1 METLIRIYNTKMAE
15 RYLDLKNSGNP
26 LDHYNLSKLF
36 EYYTCIQ
43 LMHEHQRPFFEY
55 NDTDPTFKEI
65 NQMSKQDTGIDCC
78 DTIDTIVQCK
88 LRKDTL
94 TWTDC
99 GTFLASQNIF
109 DEQQQ
114 ETVVRWKK
122 MILARNECHLSKHLD
137 FHKKRYQDKVFMK
150 QTLIDYCETLLVHYI
165 EKMTNKEPFVLR
177 DYQKECIDLITQ
189 SDNNVIVSLPTGTGK
204 NSCII
209 YSMQEGLRYLIL
221 VPRIILME
229 QFKTEIG
236 HHRPEWKSMIQCIGD
251 NQHDYDECKSITIC
265 VFNSIHIVDSYLKTY
280 DKIYIDEAH
289 HIYSPDI
296 YDDEENHQDDS
307 IDNVDELDDESIDD
321 IGDGDESTDN
331 VDDYDEST
339 DSVDNEEQSTDSVD
353 NDDESI
359 DDINDDD
366 QSPDNADNDES
377 DSVDNDDESTDNDD
391 QSINND
397 DQVENNAIISAKKK
411 SKQTYKQRIRKLA
424 KYKNN
429 ILLSATID
437 KVSNFEY
444 YHKDIRTMIDQGYLT
459 DYIIHVPLF
468 SNDPTN
474 THICTYL
481 LNHYRNII
489 IYCGKQKEGKE
500 INALLNQLQPH
511 SAMYIDCHTSKKDRK
526 DILAKYKRGEI
537 PFLVNVKVLVDGF
550 DAPITRGVCFLH
562 MPKKKTTLVQ
572 IIGRALRIHSLK
584 KYADIILP
592 CSSQDDESSICHF
605 LKIMSQH
612 DRRIKQSYERKQLGG
627 YINIRTH
634 DIHDDV
640 EFKYDMIYNSMGV
653 LITLDDM
660 WKNKFHLTCEYSNIE
675 KKAPTMNII
684 YKQVRIGK
692 WFSHQKYKIND
703 ITDEFYK
710 KLSENIYIKKSL
722 DTMLENKEKTKLT
735 TKEWIDLI
743 LEYSQ

>member
-55 NDTDPTFKEI
+55 NDIDPTFKEI

-229 QFKTEIG
+229 QFKSEIG

-307 IDNVDELDDESIDD
+307 I
-321 IGDGDESTDN
+321 
-331 VDDYDEST
+331 
-339 DSVDNEEQSTDSVD
+339 
-353 NDDESI
+353 
-359 DDINDDD
+359 
-366 QSPDNADNDES
+366 
-377 DSVDNDDESTDNDD
+377 DNDDESTDNDD

-653 LITLDDM
+653 
-660 WKNKFHLTCEYSNIE
+660 
-675 KKAPTMNII
+675 
-684 YKQVRIGK
+684 
-692 WFSHQKYKIND
+692 
-703 ITDEFYK
+703 
-710 KLSENIYIKKSL
+710 
-722 DTMLENKEKTKLT
+722 
-735 TKEWIDLI
+735 
-743 LEYSQ
+743 